1 MNLSIYTDG
10 GSRGNPGRSGCGVV
24 IYDDKNNIVFQQSQY
39 LGIKTNNEAEY
50 FGLINALSWLSKNQS
65 NYSIDKVTIFMDS
78 QLIIRQMQGLYKVKA
93 KNLIQ
98 YFANAKDIIRDLSF
112 SISFSHVLRHKNKL
126 ADQLANLAMDQ
137 GET

>member
-93 KNLIQ
+93 K
-98 YFANAKDIIRDLSF
+98 
-112 SISFSHVLRHKNKL
+112 
-126 ADQLANLAMDQ
+126 
-137 GET
+137 T